1 MNLATKE
8 WIVTEPTQIT
18 KKYEFVEG
26 DEKIVA
32 PGIVV
37 KRIRA
42 LVAIPALLWAPA
54 VQPGD
59 LGGYIAAANNL
70 HAQVSGNAWVY
81 DDAQVYGDALVYD
94 DAQVFGNAQVCGN
107 AQVSGNAEILQTWHY
122 LVVGPIGSEGT
133 HATLTRTKGGGHRLS
148 VGCWEDGSLG
158 TLMTEVKRRRLI
170 WSSDEAT
177 QKLWMEQYR
186 ALLKLGK
193 AVVARWIEAESRP
206 AS

>member
-1 MNLATKE
+1 MS
-8 WIVTEPTQIT
+8 EPTSIT
-18 KKYEFVEG
+18 KRYEFVEG

-81 DDAQVYGDALVYD
+81 GDGLICWFSNV
-94 DAQVFGNAQVCGN
+94 
-107 AQVSGNAEILQTWHY
+107 
-122 LVVGPIGSEGT
+122 GSENG
-133 HATLTRTKGGGHRLS
+133 TLTIYNTKDNTIEVTR
-148 VGCWEDGSLG
+148 GCFRG
-158 TLMTEVKRRRLI
+158 TVEQFLVA
-170 WSSDEAT
+170 ST
-177 QKLWMEQYR
+177 QKHDERIKHEYK
-186 ALLKLGK
+186 LLIEVGVSRIT
-193 AVVARWIEAESRP
+193 ASQGVVE
-206 AS
+206 

>member
-1 MNLATKE
+1 MS
-8 WIVTEPTQIT
+8 EPTSIT
-18 KKYEFVEG
+18 KRYEFVEG

-81 DDAQVYGDALVYD
+81 GDALVYGNAQVYGDPLVYGN
-94 DAQVFGNAQVCGN
+94 AWVSGNAWVYGNARVSGNAQVYGN
-107 AQVSGNAEILQTWHY
+107 GLICWFSNV
-122 LVVGPIGSEGT
+122 GSENG
-133 HATLTRTKGGGHRLS
+133 TLTIYNTKDNTIEVTR
-148 VGCWEDGSLG
+148 GCFRG
-158 TLMTEVKRRRLI
+158 TVEQFLVA
-170 WSSDEAT
+170 ST
-177 QKLWMEQYR
+177 QKHDERIKHEYK
-186 ALLKLGK
+186 LLIEVGVSRIT
-193 AVVARWIEAESRP
+193 ASQGVVE
-206 AS
+206 

>member
-94 DAQVFGNAQVCGN
+94 DARVYGDARV
-107 AQVSGNAEILQTWHY
+107 
-122 LVVGPIGSEGT
+122 T
-133 HATLTRTKGGGHRLS
+133 HARHG
-148 VGCWEDGSLG
+148 
-158 TLMTEVKRRRLI
+158 
-170 WSSDEAT
+170 
-177 QKLWMEQYR
+177 
-186 ALLKLGK
+186 
-193 AVVARWIEAESRP
+193 RP
-206 AS
+206 CR

>member
-1 MNLATKE
+1 MS
-8 WIVTEPTQIT
+8 EPTSIT
-18 KKYEFVEG
+18 KRYEFVEG

-81 DDAQVYGDALVYD
+81 GNARVYGDALVS
-94 DAQVFGNAQVCGN
+94 GNAWVYGN
-107 AQVSGNAEILQTWHY
+107 ARVYGDAWVSGNGLICWFSN
-122 LVVGPIGSEGT
+122 VGSENG
-133 HATLTRTKGGGHRLS
+133 TLTIYNTKDNTIEVTR
-148 VGCWEDGSLG
+148 GCFRG
-158 TLMTEVKRRRLI
+158 TVEQFLVA
-170 WSSDEAT
+170 ST
-177 QKLWMEQYR
+177 QKHDERIKHEYK
-186 ALLKLGK
+186 LLIEVGVSRIT
-193 AVVARWIEAESRP
+193 ASQGVVE
-206 AS
+206 

>member
-8 WIVTEPTQIT
+8 CVVSEPTSIT
-18 KKYEFVEG
+18 KRYEFVKG

-81 DDAQVYGDALVYD
+81 GDAQV
-94 DAQVFGNAQVCGN
+94 
-107 AQVSGNAEILQTWHY
+107 
-122 LVVGPIGSEGT
+122 
-133 HATLTRTKGGGHRLS
+133 
-148 VGCWEDGSLG
+148 
-158 TLMTEVKRRRLI
+158 
-170 WSSDEAT
+170 
-177 QKLWMEQYR
+177 
-186 ALLKLGK
+186 
-193 AVVARWIEAESRP
+193 
-206 AS
+206 